1 MIGRA
6 TLHTLKWIKMEELR
20 NFLLNYHVAV
30 AVILFFTCLISAVFA
45 YPRLIR
51 YFEKKKLLDLPNE
64 RKIHQ
69 QPVPSSGGLLF
80 CLSLI
85 FCIPIFLSDLEG
97 VFLIFGS
104 LAMLLLG
111 FVDDRRDLK
120 ATKKFVIQ
128 IALAI
133 MAVFCAGPMIVIP
146 DVIGIDLAILN
157 ASITV
162 LFIVGYVNAFNLMDG
177 SDGLAGVYSKMTLAI
192 MAIVFLA
199 IGRFDMF
206 IYSIGL
212 VATLLAFLDS
222 NFTPARIFMGDTG
235 SLFLGFTISYLTLVG
250 VNSTGP
256 EQANFS
262 SSILFAAL
270 ILPVLDT
277 FRVMA
282 MRMIAG
288 RSPFSP
294 DRTHLHHLL
303 QKIGLNTR
311 QICLVTIVLVS
322 ILVTEGIILHQGE
335 KDILYIL
342 MWNTLTA
349 LFVLNGVVVIRV
361 LRLRSS
367 LKEHGKV
374 MRNARQENLLLGN
387 D

>member
-1 MIGRA
+1 
-6 TLHTLKWIKMEELR
+6 
-20 NFLLNYHVAV
+20 
-30 AVILFFTCLISAVFA
+30 
-45 YPRLIR
+45 
-51 YFEKKKLLDLPNE
+51 
-64 RKIHQ
+64 
-69 QPVPSSGGLLF
+69 
-80 CLSLI
+80 
-85 FCIPIFLSDLEG
+85 
-97 VFLIFGS
+97 
-104 LAMLLLG
+104 MLLLG